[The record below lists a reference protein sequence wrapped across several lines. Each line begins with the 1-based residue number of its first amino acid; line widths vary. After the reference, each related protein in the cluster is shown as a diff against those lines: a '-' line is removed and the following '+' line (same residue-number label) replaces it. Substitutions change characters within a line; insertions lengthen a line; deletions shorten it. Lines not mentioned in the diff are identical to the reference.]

1 MKNENKE
8 KKISEFA
15 GLKSKMFSLIIMG
28 SEEIKNAKGVNKN
41 AVKNVRDEEY
51 LNVLFN
57 KKLK

>member
-1 MKNENKE
+1 MKTKR